1 MTSVCVMPDGRVISG
16 SNDTT
21 LKVWDISRGECIQT
35 LEGHSSVSVYVWDE
49 LWYDDMYKSDID
61 DL

>member
-16 SNDTT
+16 SSDNT

-35 LEGHSSVSVYVWDE
+35 LKGHSWVSVYVWDE